1 MPLPSLP
8 TAGPM
13 SPTSETFEV
22 SPEIAFLTN
31 AVHSRLS
38 SLVDSLASRTP
49 SPASATPAP
58 TSATSGTNASECF
71 GIYDP
76 SSRCSRTSQACLPLS
91 QELFSTEF
99 LATWPRSG
107 TLARGKLYQRQ
118 TLAHLID
125 GIGFGSSASMNWPT
139 ATAADDRTDNYKSS
153 QQSDGSMHSV
163 TLPQAVNRNWPTAR
177 SQDGKHGE
185 PTEWELTTDH
195 AGTRNSLRVAV
206 QRDWPTAASRDYK
219 GESGA
224 GRQERKG
231 HPADTLPNAIALAE
245 SSGPPPTASGP
256 LGPDSRSTNGSRQ
269 ESWPSPRASDGSK
282 ATRTPEGAAQEVS
295 RNKGPDLGAVVVA
308 NQGRAESWA
317 TPTGDDAN
325 NATRESGAFQ
335 SLTRQVATSE
345 DWPTP
350 SASGETGGPTGL
362 EGGSGNRQ
370 KLKDLG
376 HSEMTAGKL
385 NPSWVETLMGLP
397 IGWTQLPHKFTKPKK
412 GTP

>member
-8 TAGPM
+8 TDSPA
-13 SPTSETFEV
+13 SPTSETFEG

-38 SLVDSLASRTP
+38 SLVGSLASRTP

-118 TLAHLID
+118 TLAHHID
-125 GIGFGSSASMNWPT
+125 GIGSGSSVLMSWPT
-139 ATAADDRTDNYKSS
+139 ATVTSGAQDADNPTPG
-153 QQSDGSMHSV
+153 QTGGT
-163 TLPQAVNRNWPTAR
+163 TL
-177 SQDGKHGE
+177 
-185 PTEWELTTDH
+185 
-195 AGTRNSLRVAV
+195 AGAV
-206 QRDWPTAASRDYK
+206 QRDWLTPRANEPEESALAFSLRNGDRGLHCHGSLSSQVKDWPTAASRDYK

-245 SSGPPPTASGP
+245 SSGPPPKASGP
-256 LGPDSRSTNGSRQ
+256 LGPDSRSSDGSRQ
-269 ESWPSPRASDGSK
+269 
-282 ATRTPEGAAQEVS
+282 
-295 RNKGPDLGAVVVA
+295 
-308 NQGRAESWA
+308 ESWA

-335 SLTRQVATSE
+335 SLTRQVVQTE